1 MRFNRREFI
10 KGSGLGALALAA
22 GCGRG
27 ESLKPNIIFIL
38 ADDLG
43 IGDLGCYGQTRIV
56 TSNVD
61 RLAQEG
67 KRFSDC
73 YAGSPVCAPSR
84 SVLMTGQHTGHTRV
98 RDNFARVG
106 GIEVTDNGPLQR
118 RIPLAPEDV
127 TVAQVLKG
135 AGYATG
141 ITGKWGLSEPGS
153 TGEPN
158 AKGFDEW
165 FGYLN
170 QRRAHTYYPEY
181 LWRNGE
187 KEILDG
193 NLDGAQGEYS
203 HDLFTGFALDF
214 IRRHNQEPFFLFLP
228 YTIPHYALQVPDLG
242 PYETEPWDDPDLK
255 RYAAMVTRLDRDVGR
270 IMALLRELGIDER
283 TIVFFCSD
291 NGGMGSKEAKFF
303 NSTGPFRGHKGLL
316 YEGGLRIPMIARWPG
331 RIEAGTLS
339 GLPWMFADV
348 LPTLAELAGAPVP
361 ANVDGVS
368 VSPELLGRGS
378 MDRDRFLYWEF
389 HSPRFKQAV
398 RWGKWKAVRQGT
410 DQPLELYDLSADIGE
425 QRDVAG
431 QHPEIVARILDYL
444 RSARSESENWPVAS
458 G

>member
-1 MRFNRREFI
+1 
-10 KGSGLGALALAA
+10 
-22 GCGRG
+22 
-27 ESLKPNIIFIL
+27 
-38 ADDLG
+38 
-43 IGDLGCYGQTRIV
+43 V
-56 TSNVD
+56 
-61 RLAQEG
+61 
-67 KRFSDC
+67 
-73 YAGSPVCAPSR
+73 
-84 SVLMTGQHTGHTRV
+84 
-98 RDNFARVG
+98 
-106 GIEVTDNGPLQR
+106 
-118 RIPLAPEDV
+118 
-127 TVAQVLKG
+127 
-135 AGYATG
+135 
-141 ITGKWGLSEPGS
+141 
-153 TGEPN
+153 
-158 AKGFDEW
+158 
-165 FGYLN
+165 
-170 QRRAHTYYPEY
+170 
-181 LWRNGE
+181 
-187 KEILDG
+187 
-193 NLDGAQGEYS
+193 
-203 HDLFTGFALDF
+203 
-214 IRRHNQEPFFLFLP
+214 
-228 YTIPHYALQVPDLG
+228 
-242 PYETEPWDDPDLK
+242 DDPDLK